1 MGISDFKL
9 KDMVETT
16 RCGRSLSHNLQEKK
30 VFRKGEPGEGQ
41 ARFSKEKDHI
51 IQCLDLRVHMKERYF
66 SGCRDNQELTLT
78 IADHRQEVS
87 DKLIQIHTG
96 LKTLGKY

>member
-1 MGISDFKL
+1 M
-9 KDMVETT
+9 
-16 RCGRSLSHNLQEKK
+16 
-30 VFRKGEPGEGQ
+30 KG
-41 ARFSKEKDHI
+41 
-51 IQCLDLRVHMKERYF
+51 RYF
-66 SGCRDNQELTLT
+66 SGYRDNQELTLT